1 MVRDTGS
8 INHFTTAN
16 QRQPTKSLL
25 GFVTY
30 HSNKIL
36 LASLWL
42 QNTPIQLEDILR
54 KQTDKQVV
62 PHLLSVEQTT
72 PISLQVLRK
81 VSLQ

>member
-1 MVRDTGS
+1 MHASQLNAVSSNFDAECSNLALTCLSYCQRNMVRDTGS

-36 LASLWL
+36 LASL
-42 QNTPIQLEDILR
+42 
-54 KQTDKQVV
+54 
-62 PHLLSVEQTT
+62 
-72 PISLQVLRK
+72 
-81 VSLQ
+81 